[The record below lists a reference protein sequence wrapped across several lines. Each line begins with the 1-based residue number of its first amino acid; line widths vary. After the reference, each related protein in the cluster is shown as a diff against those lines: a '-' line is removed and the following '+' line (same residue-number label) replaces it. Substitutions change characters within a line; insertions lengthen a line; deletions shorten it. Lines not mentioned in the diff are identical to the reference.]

1 MSAPAI
7 GTKEAFK
14 EALKTL
20 SGKVAF
26 GLLLI
31 IVLMGVATPIYAPYN
46 VVKAWSM
53 REVWMDN
60 PPCAAPAW
68 VQFFVHKKLPKT
80 IIIENEDFHK
90 SVSLMEYAGI
100 TYKFIYMNAYFDY
113 PYDAFPNKISSFII
127 QVTPNASRV
136 SSVRITVELERPD
149 GDRIKLVDGL
159 PVPVNE
165 TLELRE
171 TTDMVVEAAGN
182 YVRSVTGSAPEK
194 PLPYVVFFAEKGEN
208 MNDPKKATVLK
219 GTYKMYVTCVAIGDP
234 KVDVKARMV
243 IYGRVYGLAGTDSY
257 RRDLMIGLLW
267 GAPIALAFG
276 IVAAVVVNLVQTI
289 LGVISGYFGGKV
301 DDAVQRVAE
310 LMMIIPVLPILILIS
325 FIYHIRIWT
334 LLAILVAF
342 GIVGAT
348 TKTVRSMVPSIKEE
362 QYILAAKSYG
372 AGSWR
377 IIFKHI
383 FPRVLPYT
391 FSLIATAVPAY
402 IFLEAA
408 LSFLGLGDPILPTW
422 GKILGDAEVANAAY
436 YGYWWWIVLPAACIG
451 ITAMAF
457 ALLGYAFDKVINP
470 RLREM

>member
-1 MSAPAI
+1 VSAPAI
-7 GTKEAFK
+7 GAKEAFK

-90 SVSLMEYAGI
+90 SASTMEHGGV
-100 TYKFIYMNAYFDY
+100 TYKFIYLDAYFDY
-113 PYDAFPNKISSFII
+113 PYDEFPNKISTFIL
-127 QVTPNASRV
+127 QVTPTASNTNYV
-136 SSVRITVELERPD
+136 ILSVTFERPD
-149 GDRIKLVDGL
+149 GGKITFVSDSS
-159 PVPVNE
+159 VPVNK

-171 TTDMVVEAAGN
+171 TTKDVVEAAGS
-182 YVRSVTGSAPEK
+182 YVQSITGEFPK
-194 PLPYVVFFAEKGEN
+194 NPLPYVILFAEKGEY
-208 MNDPKKATVLK
+208 MNDPKHAEVLK
-219 GTYKMYVTCVAIGDP
+219 GTYRIHIKCIAVGDP
-234 KVDVKARMV
+234 NANVAARFV
-243 IYGRVYGLAGTDSY
+243 LYGRVYGMAGTDSY